1 MVPCSY
7 LVFWAVLLG
16 FSLYSEPVVCGMG
29 LVIMLTG
36 VPIYFI
42 GVQWKNK
49 PYWVYSAVG
58 EQDQPKLL
66 CIVLLALC
74 NEKPSDICK
83 CACVSEKVTYLGQ
96 KLCYVVFP
104 QDDPSE
110 IQPLTEKSEL

>member
-1 MVPCSY
+1 
-7 LVFWAVLLG
+7 
-16 FSLYSEPVVCGMG
+16 MG

-49 PYWVYSAVG
+49 PYWVNSAVG

-74 NEKPSDICK
+74 NEKAFDACK
-83 CACVSEKVTYLGQ
+83 CACVSENVTYLGQ

-104 QDDPSE
+104 QDDPFE